1 MDFNQVFNE
10 RFKWQEE
17 TIEKIKKLLLL
28 KPENE
33 LDLNKNSKK
42 LAVIYGFPQIGKT
55 TLILRLI
62 GIKNE
67 YFQEVYDVLRAG
79 IHRGNSSTSTSIFY
93 CKSDTN
99 EYGIECKNIN
109 EEKSKVQ
116 YCSKEKLKEKLKE
129 IRNDVEKNIKKV
141 DILHIHIPKSY
152 FEENQT
158 LEVLDTP
165 GVDSRNKKEET
176 HLKGLMNRFLSIA
189 NVTMIVCNANEIQS
203 LENRLNYLDK
213 NWKYLD
219 REYVVVTTHSY
230 SQASVKKYFD
240 VPKDKRKQE
249 FDQFV
254 QDTYIEEIKK
264 VLGTGSRIEVF
275 PIEVGDSLESLFVE
289 YKEDKEEI
297 QRTVER
303 SLQRIR
309 KAINERK
316 GNSLKIIIDT
326 LRKRI
331 EVYMKELLEEV
342 NENILLTKNTIEVL
356 EKSLKPKQEEFECIS
371 QKYKSIVQERVWYE
385 ENSKINMP
393 SMYAYQFEELINKYI
408 EENFWGDKYFK
419 DSREDKEFYHSL
431 KDQLRAATE
440 EYLKGYSDVLT
451 KLNIDL
457 KAEKVKEEIFEEIEE
472 EQNILGQLYPDGF
485 FLFREKIKE
494 DKFKEIIEDAIDF
507 YKENLFKKIKKLVDV
522 HAQQKIPSEQRIRE
536 LECAQQICQRG
547 LQELNENL
555 QEENKKCSDYE
566 NEKINLQLIKNSN
579 SDELKNYMEMARKEY
594 KTQYNNVIEK
604 INLKTTT
611 NEEKM
616 LLVLFLGVMEKDY
629 ENLESEEFIL

>member
-129 IRNDVEKNIKKV
+129 IRNEVEKNIKKV
-141 DILHIHIPKSY
+141 DILHIHIPEIY

-219 REYVVVTTHSY
+219 KEYVVVTTHSY

-240 VPKDKRKQE
+240 VPKDKRKQG

-303 SLQRIR
+303 GLQRIR

-331 EVYMKELLEEV
+331 EVYMKELLEDV
-342 NENILLTKNTIEVL
+342 NENILLTQDLINE
-356 EKSLKPKQEEFECIS
+356 LKDDITKKQKEFKCIS
-371 QKYKSIVQERVWYE
+371 QKYKSIVQDRRWYE
-385 ENSKINMP
+385 NIKINMP
-393 SMYAYQFEELINKYI
+393 SIYDYQFEDLVNEYI
-408 EENFWGDKYFK
+408 EENFWGDKCFK
-419 DSREDKEFYHSL
+419 DNREDKGFYHSL
-431 KDQLRAATE
+431 KGQLREFTE
-440 EYLKGYSDVLT
+440 EYLKGYSDILT
-451 KLNIDL
+451 RLNIDL
-457 KAEKVKEEIFEEIEE
+457 KAEEVEKKIFEEVEE

-494 DKFKEIIEDAIDF
+494 EKIKEIIKKAITL
-507 YKENLFKKIKKLVDV
+507 YKENLFKKIKKIIDIN
-522 HAQQKIPSEQRIRE
+522 AQQKIPSEWRIRE

-555 QEENKKCSDYE
+555 QEENKKHSNYE
-566 NEKINLQLIKNSN
+566 NEKIKLQLIKNSN

-629 ENLESEEFIL
+629 ENLESEEYIL